1 MYSSSNPPCNKTYFN
16 YASYMSTRNCEQQIC
31 KIVSDIENG
40 NILPHFLTHGGVIG
54 GPVTLTDSVTITG
67 SLHVDGTL
75 TFSGETFFANL
86 KSKTFELHSDEQRLT
101 INTDGASSPT
111 VSVAIGTI
119 NDPTV
124 DGSDVTGTIN
134 YTQWDLNAILEV
146 QLSGIY
152 TSVPLVF
159 LTGSGQGVLITHQAT
174 INTAGTV
181 NFQLMSNASI
191 TSGSIQYLVVD
202 RG

>member
-40 NILPHFLTHGGVIG
+40 NILPHFLAHGGVIG
-54 GPVTLTDSVTITG
+54 GPVTLTDSLTVTG

-75 TFSGETFFANL
+75 SFSGATLFTDL
-86 KSKTFELHSDEQRLT
+86 KSKTLELYGDEQRLT
-101 INTDGASSPT
+101 INTVGMSSPT
-111 VSVAIGTI
+111 LTVTVGTI

-124 DGSDVTGTIN
+124 DGSNVTGVIG
-134 YTQWDLNAILEV
+134 YTQWDINAILEV
-146 QLSGIY
+146 RLSGTYASI
-152 TSVPLVF
+152 PLVF
-159 LTGSGQGVLITHQAT
+159 LTGSGEGVLVTHQAT

-181 NFQLMSNASI
+181 HFILMSNDNI